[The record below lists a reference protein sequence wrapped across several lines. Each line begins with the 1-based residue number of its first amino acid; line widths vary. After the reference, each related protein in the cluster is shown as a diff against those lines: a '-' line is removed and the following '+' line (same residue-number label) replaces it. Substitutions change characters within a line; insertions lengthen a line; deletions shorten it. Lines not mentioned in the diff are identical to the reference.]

1 MKALALVMVAVGGGL
16 LVWGVGSRLSADAVG
31 MAVGLLFGMLPIAL
45 MLIVASGQKGNPEND
60 GWPRT
65 PAGIVRTEELE
76 RQAYARH
83 QQPTVIVVTPQPQYT
98 QARPFALP
106 APQPPVTIWYEP
118 GTPEEL
124 EAAQRMFPRNERRY
138 AVVPVDVAMYDGGA
152 TPAPKRIGG
161 G

>member
-1 MKALALVMVAVGGGL
+1 VRALALVLVATGGGL
-16 LVWGVGSRLSADAVG
+16 LVWGVGSKLSADAVG

-83 QQPTVIVVTPQPQYT
+83 QQPTVIVVTPQYT

-106 APQPPVTIWYEP
+106 APQPPVTIWHEP

-138 AVVPVDVAMYDGGA
+138 AVVPLDVAMGESN
-152 TPAPKRIGG
+152 PRGG